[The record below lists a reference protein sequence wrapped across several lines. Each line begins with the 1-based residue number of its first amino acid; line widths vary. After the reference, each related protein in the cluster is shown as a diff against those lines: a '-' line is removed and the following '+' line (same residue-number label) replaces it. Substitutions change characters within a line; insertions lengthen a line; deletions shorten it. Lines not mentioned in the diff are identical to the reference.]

1 MAVNRRVT
9 PYPLDPAFERSL
21 IALLCQR
28 PKLFARVGRALD
40 PEALNDEHGKI
51 LLRAAQSLA
60 QEFGMGPDST
70 ITVAQRLRKFWDDG
84 RIREE
89 QIFKCLDYLDAAEDK
104 GLPDEEHVAQG
115 IIPILRERA
124 QVKVMDE
131 IDDALG
137 KRKDIRTAVE
147 ALQRATHLGDSSDSA
162 GIKLGGGSFE
172 AIRRIRGLERLPI
185 DVPEIDTLLEGG
197 LWRKALGIVIAPS
210 GWGKCHAKGQGILM
224 ADGIIKKVENI
235 VVGDRLVSP
244 HGDFRTVLMTNR
256 GRGEMVEIRPHKGDS
271 WRVNMDHILT
281 VSPYGNQPA
290 IDVSVK
296 EFLRW
301 SKWKRTNTMLIRS
314 QAEFLPVKQLPLD
327 PYLLGVILGDGSS
340 VADSLTV
347 TTADREIKEFLQK
360 SASEFGLSTV
370 FVGKRGKANT
380 YRLSG
385 KQGVKNPIL
394 SALAALR
401 LRRKASVDKFVPQQY
416 LTASIQA
423 RLEILA
429 GLLDTDGYYK
439 GRNCGFD
446 FISKSKQLAS
456 DVVFLARSVG
466 VAAYMKACSKRC
478 VNTDTWGTYY
488 RVQITGEVSKIPCR
502 VKRKKATCEN
512 RRLDALKTRFEVV
525 PVGEDDFYGFTLDGD
540 GRYLLDDFTVTHNS
554 IYLSHQTAS
563 AMRAN
568 RFVALATLE
577 LPEPIIIAR
586 IKANLLG
593 FTIDEILNGS
603 LEKAEQK
610 FMALAPSL
618 GSCVVKEFAPKA
630 TTIHDIF
637 AWVKDLEAEEGKK
650 IDLLVVD
657 YADKLGTGRAD
668 DNSYVTGGT
677 VFEGLR
683 HYSVERDIWCWT
695 ASQPKRMTKGQKRIE
710 LDDIADSINKA
721 RVADLVVTM
730 NPKGDGD
737 LLSYYLAKNRMGKT
751 GKTIDDLPQE
761 FEYGRIAPTTRDED
775 FGISDELYDY

>member
-210 GWGKCHAKGQGILM
+210 GWGK
-224 ADGIIKKVENI
+224 
-235 VVGDRLVSP
+235 
-244 HGDFRTVLMTNR
+244 
-256 GRGEMVEIRPHKGDS
+256 
-271 WRVNMDHILT
+271 
-281 VSPYGNQPA
+281 
-290 IDVSVK
+290 
-296 EFLRW
+296 
-301 SKWKRTNTMLIRS
+301 
-314 QAEFLPVKQLPLD
+314 
-327 PYLLGVILGDGSS
+327 
-340 VADSLTV
+340 
-347 TTADREIKEFLQK
+347 
-360 SASEFGLSTV
+360 
-370 FVGKRGKANT
+370 
-380 YRLSG
+380 
-385 KQGVKNPIL
+385 
-394 SALAALR
+394 
-401 LRRKASVDKFVPQQY
+401 
-416 LTASIQA
+416 SI
-423 RLEILA
+423 
-429 GLLDTDGYYK
+429 
-439 GRNCGFD
+439 F
-446 FISKSKQLAS
+446 
-456 DVVFLARSVG
+456 
-466 VAAYMKACSKRC
+466 
-478 VNTDTWGTYY
+478 
-488 RVQITGEVSKIPCR
+488 
-502 VKRKKATCEN
+502 
-512 RRLDALKTRFEVV
+512 
-525 PVGEDDFYGFTLDGD
+525 
-540 GRYLLDDFTVTHNS
+540 
-554 IYLSHQTAS
+554 LSHQTAS

-775 FGISDELYDY
+775 FCISDELYDY